1 MNERIEGGQ
10 ATMTAT
16 TREIARPAADS
27 RAARAARYLLRRY
40 ATVLLL
46 VVLMAVFSLS
56 NDRFLTTQNLTNVL
70 VTQAVIGCLALA
82 ALLPLIIGE
91 FDLSLGYMV
100 GFLAMLG
107 AWLAG
112 RTDVA
117 ILMILA
123 VLVVSIL
130 TGLFNGVL
138 TVTFKISSFIATLGV
153 GILLNGGTL
162 GLSNGEVLFNGV
174 PQVVKTVGTHRFAGV
189 TLAVWLVLVLA
200 AILYYVLEHTPL
212 GRRWYAIGGSERVAY
227 LAGVRTGRLKILAFA
242 ISGLLVG
249 IGGLVQLGSTG
260 SASPSFGV
268 DLLLPAYAAA
278 FLGVTTYRP
287 GYYNVPGT
295 LVAILV
301 LAIGFNGLSLIGVPF
316 WVQPLFNGAVLLVAV
331 LSARAG
337 GGRRR
342 RAAARAA
349 ASE

>member
-1 MNERIEGGQ
+1 MSDRIDGAQ
-10 ATMTAT
+10 ATVTAT
-16 TREIARPAADS
+16 RAIPHASRDS
-27 RAARAARYLLRRY
+27 RAARFGRELLRRY

-46 VVLMAVFSLS
+46 VVLMVVFSLL
-56 NDRFLTTQNLTNVL
+56 NDRFLTTTNLTNVL

-112 RTDVA
+112 HTDVA
-117 ILMILA
+117 IAMIVA
-123 VLVVSIL
+123 VLVA
-130 TGLFNGVL
+130 GLVGGLLNGVL
-138 TVTFKISSFIATLGV
+138 TVSFKISSFIATLGV
-153 GILLNGGTL
+153 GILLSGGTL
-162 GLSNGEVLFNGV
+162 GLSDGQVLFTGV
-174 PQVVKTVGTHRFAGV
+174 PQVLRSIGTDKLGGV
-189 TLAVWLVLVLA
+189 TYAVWLVVVLA
-200 AILYYVLEHTPL
+200 IVLFYVLEHTPL
-212 GRRWYAIGGSERVAY
+212 GRRWYAIGGSERVAF

-242 ISGLLVG
+242 VSGLLVG
-249 IGGLVQLGSTG
+249 IGALVQLGSTG
-260 SASPSFGV
+260 SASPGFGV

-301 LAIGFNGLSLIGVPF
+301 LAVGFNGLSLIGVPF

-331 LSARAG
+331 L
-337 GGRRR
+337 
-342 RAAARAA
+342 AARAEA
-349 ASE
+349 RQVRVG